1 MPTEDEKIQRI
12 IEEQRHKEVV
22 DLLKSIALSLA
33 DITEILLMQN
43 KEKTD
48 NGNG

>member
-1 MPTEDEKIQRI
+1 MTEDEKTRRI
-12 IEEQRHKEVV
+12 IEEQRHNQVV

-33 DITEILLMQN
+33 AISEILLMQN